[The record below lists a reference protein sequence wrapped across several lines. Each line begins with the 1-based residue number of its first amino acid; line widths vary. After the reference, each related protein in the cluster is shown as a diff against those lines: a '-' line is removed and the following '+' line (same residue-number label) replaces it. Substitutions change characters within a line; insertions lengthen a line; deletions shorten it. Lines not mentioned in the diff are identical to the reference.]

1 MRSAA
6 DRQPHSGSAR
16 PTLSLVSSVSSQSAA
31 LFPAFAVG
39 ALAPLMGEELGFG
52 AAGLGSAV
60 ACFFLLA
67 AVTSPHAGTLAD
79 RLGPQRSLRT
89 ANILCAAALLMV
101 ATVVHSY
108 WVLLAALAI
117 GAIGLTIA
125 GPGCSTMVAQ
135 GVPARRH
142 GAGFGVLAAAAPLA
156 VVLAGL
162 AVPTIGL
169 TLGWR
174 WAFGI
179 AIAIPLVGFVLAPAY
194 GARSGPNVKTAGA
207 ARGLS
212 EIDYGPLN
220 LVGLAAGLGS
230 AATTSMAAF
239 FVSAAIHAGL
249 QEGLAG
255 NLLAVAS
262 SVPIATRIAAGY
274 LADRFESGH
283 LRIVSVL
290 LGASTVGYV
299 AAATGSKVL
308 VPLGAIFALGVGWG
322 WSGLM
327 LHSVIRAYRDSPGAA
342 SGMTFGGL
350 NIGGVAGPFAFGLL
364 VEQVSYTAGFLT
376 MAACALLA
384 AMAIDA
390 SRRRLIR
397 MGATP

>member
-1 MRSAA
+1 MTAA
-6 DRQPHSGSAR
+6 PDRPPRRRGAR
-16 PTLSLVSSVSSQSAA
+16 PALSLASSVSAQTAA

-39 ALAPLMGEELGFG
+39 ALAPLMGDDLSFG

-60 ACFFLLA
+60 AFFFLLA

-89 ANILCAAALLMV
+89 ANILCAVALLV
-101 ATVVHSY
+101 LATVVSSY
-108 WVLLAALAI
+108 WVLLGALAI
-117 GAIGLTIA
+117 GAIGLAIA

-162 AVPTIGL
+162 AVPAVGL

-179 AIAIPLVGFVLAPAY
+179 AIAMPLAGFVLAPAY
-194 GARSGPNVKTAGA
+194 GTRSGPDVKTAGA

-212 EIDYGPLN
+212 EIDYGPLK
-220 LVGLAAGLGS
+220 LIGLAAGLGS

-239 FVSAAIHAGL
+239 FVSAAIDAGL
-249 QEGLAG
+249 KEGLAG

-262 SVPIATRIAAGY
+262 SAPVATRIAAGY

-290 LGASTVGYV
+290 LGASTAGYV
-299 AAATGSKVL
+299 AAATGSAVL

-350 NIGGVAGPFAFGLL
+350 NVGGVAGPFAFGLL
-364 VEQVSYTAGFLT
+364 VEHVSYAAGFLA
-376 MAACALLA
+376 MAACALMA
-384 AMAIDA
+384 AIAIDA

-397 MGATP
+397 AGATP

>member
-1 MRSAA
+1 MMHRG
-6 DRQPHSGSAR
+6 PSGGAR
-16 PTLSLVSSVSSQSAA
+16 PTLALVSSASSQTAA

-39 ALAPLMGEELGFG
+39 ALAPLMGENLGFG

-60 ACFFLLA
+60 AFFFLLA
-67 AVTSPHAGTLAD
+67 AVMSPHAGTLAD
-79 RLGPQRSLRT
+79 RLGPQRSMQA
-89 ANILCAAALLMV
+89 ANILCGTALLV
-101 ATVVHSY
+101 AATVVRSY
-108 WVLLAALAI
+108 WMLMAALAI
-117 GAIGLTIA
+117 GAIGLALA

-135 GVPARRH
+135 GVSVRRH

-156 VVLAGL
+156 VLLAGL

-179 AIAIPLVGFVLAPAY
+179 AIAMPLAGIVLAPAY
-194 GARSGPNVKTAGA
+194 GTRSGPDVKTAGA

-212 EIDYGPLN
+212 NIDYGPLN
-220 LVGLAAGLGS
+220 LIGLAAGLGS

-239 FVSAAIHAGL
+239 FVSAAIDTGL
-249 QEGLAG
+249 SEGLAG

-262 SVPIATRIAAGY
+262 GAPVATRIAAGY

-283 LRIVSVL
+283 LRVVSVL
-290 LGASTVGYV
+290 LGASTAGYV
-299 AAATGSKVL
+299 AAATGSTVL
-308 VPLGAIFALGVGWG
+308 VPVGAIFALGVGWG

-327 LHSVIRAYRDSPGAA
+327 LHSVIRAYRDAPGAA

-350 NIGGVAGPFAFGLL
+350 NVGGVAGPFAVGLL
-364 VEQVSYTAGFLT
+364 VEQVSYAAGFLA
-376 MAACALLA
+376 MAGCALLA
-384 AMAIDA
+384 AVAIDA

-397 MGATP
+397 AGANP

>member
-1 MRSAA
+1 MTHRGH
-6 DRQPHSGSAR
+6 DGGAR
-16 PTLSLVSSVSSQSAA
+16 PTLALVSSASSQTAA

-39 ALAPLMGEELGFG
+39 ALAPLMGEDLGFG

-60 ACFFLLA
+60 AFFFLLA

-89 ANILCAAALLMV
+89 ANILSGAALLAV
-101 ATVVHSY
+101 AIAVRSY
-108 WVLLAALAI
+108 WMLLAALAI
-117 GAIGLTIA
+117 GAIGLTIV

-142 GAGFGVLAAAAPLA
+142 GAGFGVLAAAAPLS
-156 VVLAGL
+156 VLLAGL

-179 AIAIPLVGFVLAPAY
+179 AIAMPLAGFVLAPAY
-194 GARSGPNVKTAGA
+194 GIRAGPNVKTAGP

-220 LVGLAAGLGS
+220 LIGVAAGLGS

-239 FVSAAIHAGL
+239 FVSAAIDAGL
-249 QEGLAG
+249 AEGLAG

-262 SVPIATRIAAGY
+262 GAPVATRIAAGY

-283 LRIVSVL
+283 LRIASLL
-290 LGASTVGYV
+290 LGASTAGYV
-299 AAATGSKVL
+299 AASIGSTVL
-308 VPLGAIFALGVGWG
+308 VPVGAIFALGVGWG

-327 LHSVIRAYRDSPGAA
+327 LHSVVRAYRDSPGAA
-342 SGMTFGGL
+342 TGMTFGGL
-350 NIGGVAGPFAFGLL
+350 NVGGVVGPFAFGLL
-364 VEQVSYTAGFLT
+364 VEQASYGAGFLA
-376 MAACALLA
+376 MAGCALLA
-384 AMAIDA
+384 AIAIDA

-397 MGATP
+397 MGANP

>member
-1 MRSAA
+1 MTRLRS
-6 DRQPHSGSAR
+6 RGTR
-16 PTLSLVSSVSSQSAA
+16 PALSLVSATSSQTVA

-39 ALAPLMGEELGFG
+39 SLAPLMGEDLGFG

-60 ACFFLLA
+60 AFFFLLA
-67 AVTSPHAGTLAD
+67 AATSPHSGTLAD

-89 ANILCAAALLMV
+89 ANILCGAALLLV
-101 ATVVHSY
+101 ATVARSY

-117 GAIGLTIA
+117 GAIGLAIA

-142 GAGFGVLAAAAPLA
+142 GVGYGVLAAAAPLS

-179 AIAIPLVGFVLAPAY
+179 AIAMPLAGFVLAPAY
-194 GARSGPNVKTAGA
+194 GTRSGPDVKKAGA

-220 LVGLAAGLGS
+220 LIGMAAGLGS

-239 FVSAAIHAGL
+239 FVSAAIEAGL
-249 QEGLAG
+249 QEGMAG

-262 SVPIATRIAAGY
+262 GVPVVTRIAAGY
-274 LADRFESGH
+274 LADRFQSGH
-283 LRIVSVL
+283 LRVVSLL
-290 LGASTVGYV
+290 LGVSTAGYV
-299 AAATGSKVL
+299 ATATGSTLL

-327 LHSVIRAYRDSPGAA
+327 LHSVVRAYRDSPGAA
-342 SGMTFGGL
+342 SGMTYGGL
-350 NIGGVAGPFAFGLL
+350 NVGGVVGPFAFGLL
-364 VEQVSYTAGFLT
+364 VEQVSYAAAFLAMAG
-376 MAACALLA
+376 CALLA

-397 MGATP
+397 AGATP

>member
-1 MRSAA
+1 MNSAA
-6 DRQPHSGSAR
+6 NPQSHSGDAQ
-16 PTLSLVSSVSSQSAA
+16 PTLSLASAALSQTAA

-39 ALAPLMGEELGFG
+39 ALAPLMGEDLGFG

-60 ACFFLLA
+60 AFFFLLA

-89 ANILCAAALLMV
+89 ANILCATALLLV
-101 ATVVHSY
+101 ATVARSY

-117 GAIGLTIA
+117 GAVGSAIA
-125 GPGCSTMVAQ
+125 GPGGSTMVAQ

-142 GAGFGVLAAAAPLA
+142 GVGFGVLAAAAPMS

-162 AVPTIGL
+162 SVPMIGL
-169 TLGWR
+169 TLGWS

-179 AIAIPLVGFVLAPAY
+179 AIAIPLAGFVLAPAY
-194 GARSGPNVKTAGA
+194 GTRAGPGVKTAGA

-239 FVSAAIHAGL
+239 FVSAAIDAGL

-255 NLLAVAS
+255 NLLAIAS
-262 SVPIATRIAAGY
+262 GVPIATRITAGY

-283 LRIVSVL
+283 LRIVSLL
-290 LGASTVGYV
+290 LGASTAGYV
-299 AAATGSKVL
+299 AAATGSTVL

-327 LHSVIRAYRDSPGAA
+327 LHSVIRAYRDAPGAA

-350 NIGGVAGPFAFGLL
+350 NVGGVVGPFAFGLL
-364 VEQVSYTAGFLT
+364 VEQVSFGAGFLA
-376 MAACALLA
+376 MAGCALLA

-397 MGATP
+397 AGATP

>member
-1 MRSAA
+1 MTRLRS
-6 DRQPHSGSAR
+6 RGTR
-16 PTLSLVSSVSSQSAA
+16 PALSLVSATSSQTAA

-39 ALAPLMGEELGFG
+39 SLAPLMGEDLGFG

-60 ACFFLLA
+60 AFFFLLA
-67 AVTSPHAGTLAD
+67 AATSPHSGTLAD

-89 ANILCAAALLMV
+89 ANILCGAALLLV
-101 ATVVHSY
+101 ATVARSY

-117 GAIGLTIA
+117 GAIGLAIA

-142 GAGFGVLAAAAPLA
+142 GVGYGVLAAAAPLS

-179 AIAIPLVGFVLAPAY
+179 AIAMPLAGFVLAPAY
-194 GARSGPNVKTAGA
+194 GTRSGPDVKKAGA

-220 LVGLAAGLGS
+220 LIGMAAGLGS

-239 FVSAAIHAGL
+239 FVSAAIEAGL
-249 QEGLAG
+249 QEGMAG

-262 SVPIATRIAAGY
+262 GVPVVTRIAAGY
-274 LADRFESGH
+274 LADRFQSGH
-283 LRIVSVL
+283 LRVVSLL
-290 LGASTVGYV
+290 LGVSTAGYV
-299 AAATGSKVL
+299 ATATGSTLL

-327 LHSVIRAYRDSPGAA
+327 LHSVVRAYRDSPGAA
-342 SGMTFGGL
+342 SGMTYGGL
-350 NIGGVAGPFAFGLL
+350 NVGGVVGPFAFGLL
-364 VEQVSYTAGFLT
+364 VEQVSYAAAFLAMAG
-376 MAACALLA
+376 CALLA

-397 MGATP
+397 AGATP

>member
-1 MRSAA
+1 MSSEA
-6 DRQPHSGSAR
+6 DHQLGSGGAR
-16 PTLSLVSSVSSQSAA
+16 PTLSLVSSASSQTAA

-39 ALAPLMGEELGFG
+39 ALAPLMGEDLGFG

-60 ACFFLLA
+60 ACLFLLA
-67 AVTSPHAGTLAD
+67 AATSPHAGTLAD

-89 ANILCAAALLMV
+89 ANILTGAALLVV
-101 ATVVHSY
+101 ATVVRSY

-117 GAIGLTIA
+117 GAIGLSIA
-125 GPGCSTMVAQ
+125 GPGCSTMVAR
-135 GVPARRH
+135 GLPARRH
-142 GAGFGVLAAAAPLA
+142 GVGFGVLAAAAPLA

-162 AVPTIGL
+162 SVPTIGL

-179 AIAIPLVGFVLAPAY
+179 AVAMPLAGFVLAPAY
-194 GARSGPNVKTAGA
+194 GTRSGPDVKRAGA

-220 LVGLAAGLGS
+220 LIGMAAGLGS

-239 FVSAAIHAGL
+239 FVSAAIDAGL
-249 QEGLAG
+249 SEGLAG

-262 SVPIATRIAAGY
+262 GAPVATRIAAGY

-283 LRIVSVL
+283 LRVVSLL
-290 LGASTVGYV
+290 LGASTAGYV
-299 AAATGSKVL
+299 AAATGSTVM

-350 NIGGVAGPFAFGLL
+350 NVGGVVGPFAFGLL
-364 VEQVSYTAGFLT
+364 VEQVSYGAAFLT

-384 AMAIDA
+384 AVAIDA

-397 MGATP
+397 AGANP